1 MRDAFFV
8 KFCTCFEKRRVYL
21 SGFMRNFTEVK
32 TETTMIIIGLDH
44 RGIRTTK
51 LEPTRH
57 FYEDLIG
64 LKSGHRPSA
73 LATSGYWLYAGKK
86 PIIHLIEGSDDS
98 TDAAKD
104 RREELTNAGGQTHLA
119 LTVEGAR
126 DIVDRLK
133 KASVPYWDRL
143 FRNPIMYQV
152 FVEDPNGL
160 LIELI
165 DRNPGDIA
173 GPICKVVE

>member
-1 MRDAFFV
+1 M
-8 KFCTCFEKRRVYL
+8 
-21 SGFMRNFTEVK
+21 EV
-32 TETTMIIIGLDH
+32 IGLAH

-51 LEPTRH
+51 LESTRC

-64 LKSGHRPSA
+64 LKNGDRPGA
-73 LATSGYWLYAGKK
+73 LTTSGYWLYAGEK
-86 PIIHLIEGSDDS
+86 PIIHLIEGSDASSDGAS
-98 TDAAKD
+98 DYK
-104 RREELTNAGGQTHLA
+104 EILTNAGGQTHLA

-126 DIVDRLK
+126 DAVDRFK

-143 FRNPIMYQV
+143 FLNPIMYQV

-165 DRNPGDIA
+165 DRNPGDIT

>member
-1 MRDAFFV
+1 
-8 KFCTCFEKRRVYL
+8 
-21 SGFMRNFTEVK
+21 
-32 TETTMIIIGLDH
+32 MIIIGLDH

-133 KASVPYWDRL
+133 KPVYRTGIGYSE
-143 FRNPIMYQV
+143 IQSC
-152 FVEDPNGL
+152 
-160 LIELI
+160 I
-165 DRNPGDIA
+165 
-173 GPICKVVE
+173 KSS

>member
-1 MRDAFFV
+1 
-8 KFCTCFEKRRVYL
+8 
-21 SGFMRNFTEVK
+21 MRNFTEVK

-98 TDAAKD
+98 TDAAKN

-133 KASVPYWDRL
+133 KSSVPYWDRL

-165 DRNPGDIA
+165 DRNPGDID

>member
-1 MRDAFFV
+1 MQV
-8 KFCTCFEKRRVYL
+8 
-21 SGFMRNFTEVK
+21 
-32 TETTMIIIGLDH
+32 IGLDH
-44 RGIRTTK
+44 RGICTTK

-64 LKSGHRPSA
+64 LKNGDRPGA
-73 LATSGYWLYAGKK
+73 LTTSGYWLYAGGK
-86 PIIHLIEGSDDS
+86 PIIHLIEGPGDSSNGASDY
-98 TDAAKD
+98 
-104 RREELTNAGGQTHLA
+104 REKLTNAGGQTHLA

-126 DIVDRLK
+126 DAVDRFK

-143 FRNPIMYQV
+143 FLNPIMYQV

-165 DRNPGDIA
+165 DRNPGDIT
-173 GPICKVVE
+173 GPICKIVE

>member
-1 MRDAFFV
+1 MQ
-8 KFCTCFEKRRVYL
+8 
-21 SGFMRNFTEVK
+21 NFNEVK

-51 LEPTRH
+51 LELTRH
-57 FYEDLIG
+57 FYEDLMG

-86 PIIHLIEGSDDS
+86 PIIHLIEDS
-98 TDAAKD
+98 EDATDAAKG

-165 DRNPGDIA
+165 DRNPGDIV

>member
-1 MRDAFFV
+1 MQ
-8 KFCTCFEKRRVYL
+8 
-21 SGFMRNFTEVK
+21 NFNEVK

-51 LEPTRH
+51 LELTRH
-57 FYEDLIG
+57 FYEDLMG

-86 PIIHLIEGSDDS
+86 PIIHLIESSDDA
-98 TDAAKD
+98 TDAADAAKG

-126 DIVDRLK
+126 DIVERLK

>member
-1 MRDAFFV
+1 MHTFV
-8 KFCTCFEKRRVYL
+8 
-21 SGFMRNFTEVK
+21 EVK
-32 TETTMIIIGLDH
+32 METIMQIIGLDH

-51 LEPTRH
+51 LEPTRR

-64 LKSGHRPSA
+64 LKNGHRPSA
-73 LATSGYWLYAGKK
+73 LATSGYWLYAGEK
-86 PIIHLIEGSDDS
+86 PIIHLIEGSGVSSDGASDCG
-98 TDAAKD
+98 D
-104 RREELTNAGGQTHLA
+104 ELTNAGGQTHLA

-126 DIVDRLK
+126 DVVDRLK

-165 DRNPGDIA
+165 DRNPGNIT